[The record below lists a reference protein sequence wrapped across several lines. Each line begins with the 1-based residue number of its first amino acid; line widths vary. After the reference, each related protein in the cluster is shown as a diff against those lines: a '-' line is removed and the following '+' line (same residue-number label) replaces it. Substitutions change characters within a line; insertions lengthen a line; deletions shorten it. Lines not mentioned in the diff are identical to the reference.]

1 MLQNEDYI
9 LADVL
14 VISDFEIRDLSL
26 ETITAINSVRE
37 RNTLFHSLEIGWSG
51 NNEVLAQFDVCWY
64 YDHHTNRI
72 RQRKIG
78 K

>member
-37 RNTLFHSLEIGWSG
+37 RNTLCHSFEVGWGG
-51 NNEVLAQFDVCWY
+51 NNVVLAQFDACWY

-72 RQRKIG
+72 QRRK
-78 K
+78 